1 VSGRLAPA
9 LYALLFVASVA
20 QTALVPL
27 LPRLAEVDRLSP
39 AMTAALIAA
48 PGAATLAVALPSG
61 AIADRFGARRV
72 TLVSAVLLV
81 GGVLAQAGPGTAWL
95 LGGRLAF
102 GVAYGIAWTTA
113 VAWIAQHERDEATS
127 SRQQAAIVT
136 SAAAGVAAGPGLGA
150 LLAAHAGLGAPF
162 VVAGLAAAAVTIV
175 LAAAPTRER
184 RVPRERPAPARSL
197 STLGRAGRG
206 LAGGALALA
215 LSGMTNAVLQLLVP
229 MQLHRF
235 GASSETIGLAFSCAA
250 GLYIA
255 VSALV
260 VRAGH
265 RAVTP
270 RTNALA
276 AVLLVVAFVP
286 AGSSGTAVAV
296 LVTLVLTVAP
306 RATLSTIAYP
316 LATTDAA
323 RAGVGHGLA
332 IGLLNGAWAGA
343 MLAAPF
349 LVGALS
355 QWAGPRAAWLSILAL
370 GMLVAAHLARQAWT
384 PAGRGPLLRRST
396 A

>member
-1 VSGRLAPA
+1 
-9 LYALLFVASVA
+9 
-20 QTALVPL
+20 
-27 LPRLAEVDRLSP
+27 
-39 AMTAALIAA
+39 
-48 PGAATLAVALPSG
+48 
-61 AIADRFGARRV
+61 
-72 TLVSAVLLV
+72 
-81 GGVLAQAGPGTAWL
+81 
-95 LGGRLAF
+95 
-102 GVAYGIAWTTA
+102 
-113 VAWIAQHERDEATS
+113 
-127 SRQQAAIVT
+127 
-136 SAAAGVAAGPGLGA
+136 
-150 LLAAHAGLGAPF
+150 
-162 VVAGLAAAAVTIV
+162 
-175 LAAAPTRER
+175 
-184 RVPRERPAPARSL
+184 
-197 STLGRAGRG
+197 
-206 LAGGALALA
+206 
-215 LSGMTNAVLQLLVP
+215 

-384 PAGRGPLLRRST
+384 PAGRGPVLRRST